1 MRDVHWSLYFYIH
14 RVLILFAG
22 KSSLFIT
29 CFFFLE
35 HFSLYMVLCVHLL
48 SYFPLYFRKK
58 ETKKKKE
65 KKKMNRYYK
74 RTIAYSRTMYRL
86 YQES

>member
-29 CFFFLE
+29 CFFFFRAF
-35 HFSLYMVLCVHLL
+35 FSLYGFMRTFAVLL
-48 SYFPLYFRKK
+48 SSLFP
-58 ETKKKKE
+58 
-65 KKKMNRYYK
+65 
-74 RTIAYSRTMYRL
+74 
-86 YQES
+86 